1 MKLFSY
7 ETSALEAGGS
17 ASFDSRKSVAKSFSS
32 RKHFSLVEYKPT
44 CIELNRIVPS
54 SVNPA
59 FQSNTEHL
67 IRNQFWQMHH
77 ARLTSFLPELFALT
91 DRFHQPSAA
100 VGIKHVG
107 AEDIFLEQYL
117 DLPIDDLVSNLAGK
131 RVARDHITEVG
142 NLAASSAGGGRK
154 LIAFL
159 VCYFAEIG
167 VEWAV
172 CTGTSAVRA
181 LLHRSGIAYSQ
192 IASAD
197 PDRLGDSKHQWGT
210 YYKHNPCVLAVNIAD
225 ALLQVSKKFRY
236 QGLV

>member
-1 MKLFSY
+1 MKLLSFESRLI
-7 ETSALEAGGS
+7 EDGGS
-17 ASFDSRKSVAKSFSS
+17 AHCYVRESREISIAH
-32 RKHFSLVEYKPT
+32 RNYFSLVEYKPA
-44 CIELNRIVPS
+44 CIELNRIVPAH
-54 SVNPA
+54 VTPA
-59 FQSNTEHL
+59 FQASTEHL

-77 ARLTSFLPELFALT
+77 ARLSGFLPELFALT
-91 DRFHQPSAA
+91 DRFHQPCAA
-100 VGIKHVG
+100 VGIKHV
-107 AEDIFLEQYL
+107 EQRDIFLEQYL
-117 DLPIDDLVSNLAGK
+117 DSPVDALIGSVAGR
-131 RVARDHITEVG
+131 RVERNSIAEVG
-142 NLAASSAGGGRK
+142 NLAARNAGGGRK

-159 VCYFAEIG
+159 VCYFAQMG

-181 LLHRSGIAYSQ
+181 LLHRSGIEYSQ

-225 ALLQVSKKFRY
+225 AMLQVSKKFRY